1 MGSCLGRCL
10 PAKENKIM
18 TLIFPSNSR
27 CNGIENNI
35 YFNTETVEA
44 PVKKSYKARGITSFL
59 CLRQNKS
66 NSEEVSLEL
75 DEDDWPRGDVRSK
88 HLKICTTKMGA
99 GGTNSLNA
107 CPLNVYALEELQ
119 DVTSPSTPHS
129 SIDLEWEPEGL
140 MLPEVP
146 AGMAMSGEKDYPM
159 DHPMD
164 HPMSTV
170 CTSSQSAPW
179 SRVSSPNSLEWDPCE
194 EDHGVVGDSSVIYG
208 EDAETEQLI
217 SEIEQLTSRALRET
231 GTGWDGSLR

>member
-44 PVKKSYKARGITSFL
+44 PVKKSYKARG
-59 CLRQNKS
+59 
-66 NSEEVSLEL
+66 
-75 DEDDWPRGDVRSK
+75 
-88 HLKICTTKMGA
+88 KMGA